1 MFPPLITLVGA
12 CLVALGSRG
21 PHPIA
26 ALRICAGARLIT
38 ETWASDA
45 NAAYRHL
52 QHELDHVSAVV
63 AKIEWLLGHIDD
75 LNVTDAS
82 RGA

>member
-1 MFPPLITLVGA
+1 
-12 CLVALGSRG
+12 
-21 PHPIA
+21 
-26 ALRICAGARLIT
+26 
-38 ETWASDA
+38 
-45 NAAYRHL
+45 L

-75 LNVTDAS
+75 LNVTEVS